1 MDICGRGKAIPG
13 KEEKV
18 QRPWGQVKLST
29 KTTFSESVSRSVVS
43 DSAPLSVGFPSK
55 DTGVHFYSLLQGIF
69 PPQGSNPRLPHYRQM
84 LYHLSHQGNPFRD
97 PLKPLK
103 VMPQHFRVEFPLPG
117 GPPGSSVF
125 PDDRGTHGSSWAV
138 QWLKPDIPNVEARV
152 RSLVGELRSHMVH
165 GATKSG
171 SAVRRQRVR
180 RKSSRPS
187 LGSPQVRDPKSLA
200 LSTFQARRSLSP
212 WK

>member
-29 KTTFSESVSRSVVS
+29 KTTFSESVSRLVVS

-69 PPQGSNPRLPHYRQM
+69 PPQGSNPRLPHCRQM

-97 PLKPLK
+97 TIKPLK

-138 QWLKPDIPNVEARV
+138 QWLKLDIPNAPSAGGTGSIPGWRTKIPHAARCNKV
-152 RSLVGELRSHMVH
+152 RLSSAQAEGEEGVIKTLLGITS
-165 GATKSG
+165 SEG
-171 SAVRRQRVR
+171 S
-180 RKSSRPS
+180 
-187 LGSPQVRDPKSLA
+187 
-200 LSTFQARRSLSP
+200 
-212 WK
+212 